1 MRNFINEC
9 KSERTLSASNLLE
22 HPFLYNIL
30 ITVEAQNDQK
40 VASNYPPPV
49 VQPNINLT
57 TVLAPIVTST
67 HSRLDTE
74 FEMIN
79 FIGKGAYG
87 DVLKVRNIL
96 DNRQYAIKRI
106 PLSSLNKQL
115 YRKMTREVELL
126 SRLNHENVVRY
137 YNSWLE
143 TQTAPIPE
151 LEDSDDDGL
160 HVPDSKKAL
169 MRTHSNNKN
178 RIFVHSTDDDDS
190 MGNTRW
196 NAYISDSSSDSEYDD
211 DDGIEFVDSQGRV
224 VKYDDDEETC
234 DSSEK
239 DGKGDG
245 PARKNTILY
254 IQMEFCEKST
264 LRSAIDDGNLYE
276 NKERIKKLFREI
288 VEGIWHIHQQGMIH
302 RDLKCENIFLDS
314 KDHVKIGDFGL
325 ATTSV
330 LALQYQNNDTNQ
342 SIHAPKMSYGDSNT
356 GLVGTALYCAPELSQ
371 KACKSTY
378 NQKVDIYSLGIIFF
392 EMNMPRFSTG
402 MERNQTLLQIRQPE
416 IIIPPLLLND
426 EKCKNDVEILK
437 LLLNHNPSKRPSS
450 EELLQSELMPAAKV
464 EASEIQ
470 ETFRQVLASP
480 QTRCYKNLITRILN
494 QEPEKLAHSAY
505 NGNMIFLSSVFENVK
520 FIIEQIFRKHGA
532 IDVSTPLLMP
542 FNKCQTGEPV
552 RLMTHSGLIVSLPTD
567 LRITFLRLIA
577 QNSQISSLRRYAIGR
592 VYHEKKT
599 HNQHPKQAY
608 ECAFDVVTPIKGN
621 YLVDAELI
629 AICHEVI
636 SKFDILKQRNVTF
649 RINHTS
655 LVRAIFLYYSVP
667 AAKYRNVLDLVEE
680 YLSDKIIRNKKQL
693 IASVASLLPA
703 KNGQSVCAL
712 VDSLLVTDIPISN
725 LSSTNLKVI
734 IKGRGEATALAKGA
748 IRELETV
755 ISLSQAMGV
764 NRPINVCVNFTMGFD
779 CSRGSI
785 LWNVIGETRPGKKHI
800 MAHGGRYDY
809 QLEDF
814 QKSCHKLREL
824 YCAGFTIVMDKLLT
838 CLNQS
843 NEYHSVVDLV
853 VFVTGLRPPVKD
865 VAQLMNSLWTADI
878 KSCFIES
885 LSPQVDDYV
894 ARNLGANHICVL
906 GEDGCIRVK
915 SWLNDRY
922 QEKSVSRAEAIDY
935 LKKNLSTDFHLVQEP
950 NHLMRNNS
958 ISSMINIENSV
969 AGSPAFEIVFIANE
983 KLNANKRKRLENQ
996 IEQKIENVL
1005 QKFTRKE
1012 TFIIFAIELDAKQ
1025 IRALLSCIDPNPKE
1039 QSQSEFD
1046 AVLKG

>member
-30 ITVEAQNDQK
+30 ITVDAQAQDDQK
-40 VASNYPPPV
+40 AASNYPPPV
-49 VQPNINLT
+49 VQPNININLT
-57 TVLAPIVTST
+57 TVLAPIMTST

-143 TQTAPIPE
+143 TQSAPIPE

-160 HVPDSKKAL
+160 QILDSKKRL
-169 MRTHSNNKN
+169 VTHSDQKN
-178 RIFVHSTDDDDS
+178 RVFVHSTDDDDS

-224 VKYDDDEETC
+224 VKYDDDEEAD

-239 DGKGDG
+239 GDG
-245 PARKNTILY
+245 GSVAPRKNTILY

-264 LRSAIDDGNLYE
+264 LRSAIDDGGLYE
-276 NKERIKKLFREI
+276 NKDRIKKLFREI

-330 LALQYQNNDTNQ
+330 LALQYQNNETNQ
-342 SIHAPKMSYGDSNT
+342 SLQVQKMSYGDSHT
-356 GLVGTALYCAPELSQ
+356 GQVGTALYCAPELSQ

-402 MERNQTLLQIRQPE
+402 MERIQTILQIRQPE
-416 IIIPPLLLND
+416 IVIPTLLLND
-426 EKCKNDVEILK
+426 EKCKNEVEILQ

-450 EELLQSELMPAAKV
+450 EELLQSELMPPAKV

-470 ETFRQVLASP
+470 EMFRQVLANP
-480 QTRCYKNLITRILN
+480 QTRSYKNLITRILN
-494 QEPEKLAHSAY
+494 QEPEKLTSSAY
-505 NGNMIFLSSVFENVK
+505 CGNMIFLSSVFENVK

-542 FNKCQTGEPV
+542 FNKCQSGDPV

-567 LRITFLRLIA
+567 LRNTFLRLIA
-577 QNSQISSLRRYAIGR
+577 QNLQISSLRRYAIGR
-592 VYHEKKT
+592 TYHERRT

-608 ECAFDVVTPIKGN
+608 ECAFDIVTPIKGN
-621 YLVDAELI
+621 YMVDAELL
-629 AICHEVI
+629 AVCHDVI

-667 AAKYRNVLDLVEE
+667 AAKYRSVLDLVEE
-680 YLSDKIIRNKKQL
+680 YLSDKVIRNKKQL
-693 IASVASLLPA
+693 IASVTSLLPT

-734 IKGRGEATALAKGA
+734 IKGRGDATALAKGA
-748 IRELETV
+748 IRELEAV

-764 NRPINVCVNFTMGFD
+764 T
-779 CSRGSI
+779 
-785 LWNVIGETRPGKKHI
+785 
-800 MAHGGRYDY
+800 
-809 QLEDF
+809 
-814 QKSCHKLREL
+814 
-824 YCAGFTIVMDKLLT
+824 
-838 CLNQS
+838 
-843 NEYHSVVDLV
+843 
-853 VFVTGLRPPVKD
+853 
-865 VAQLMNSLWTADI
+865 
-878 KSCFIES
+878 
-885 LSPQVDDYV
+885 
-894 ARNLGANHICVL
+894 
-906 GEDGCIRVK
+906 
-915 SWLNDRY
+915 
-922 QEKSVSRAEAIDY
+922 VS
-935 LKKNLSTDFHLVQEP
+935 
-950 NHLMRNNS
+950 
-958 ISSMINIENSV
+958 
-969 AGSPAFEIVFIANE
+969 
-983 KLNANKRKRLENQ
+983 
-996 IEQKIENVL
+996 
-1005 QKFTRKE
+1005 
-1012 TFIIFAIELDAKQ
+1012 TFL
-1025 IRALLSCIDPNPKE
+1025 
-1039 QSQSEFD
+1039 
-1046 AVLKG
+1046 

>member
-30 ITVEAQNDQK
+30 ITVDSQAQNDEK
-40 VASNYPPPV
+40 VASNYPPPIL
-49 VQPNINLT
+49 QQNINLT
-57 TVLAPIVTST
+57 NVLAPIVTST

-126 SRLNHENVVRY
+126 SRLNHENIVRY

-151 LEDSDDDGL
+151 LEEDSDDDGL
-160 HVPDSKKAL
+160 PRIDTKKDL
-169 MRTHSNNKN
+169 MRTHSGHKN
-178 RIFVHSTDDDDS
+178 RIYMPSTDDDDS

-211 DDGIEFVDSQGRV
+211 GDGIEFVDSQGRV
-224 VKYDDDEETC
+224 VKYDDDDDDEDEPN

-245 PARKNTILY
+245 LVAPKKNTILY

-264 LRSAIDDGNLYE
+264 LRSAIDDDNLYE

-288 VEGIWHIHQQGMIH
+288 VEGLSHIHQQGMIH

-314 KDHVKIGDFGL
+314 KDHIKLGDFGL

-330 LALQYQNNDTNQ
+330 LALQYQNNETNQ
-342 SIHAPKMSYGDSNT
+342 SLQIPKMSYGDSRT
-356 GLVGTALYCAPELSQ
+356 GQVGTALYCAPELSQ

-402 MERNQTLLQIRQPE
+402 MERIQTLLQIRQPE
-416 IIIPPLLLND
+416 IVIPSLLLND
-426 EKCKNDVEILK
+426 EKCKNEVEILRI
-437 LLLNHNPSKRPSS
+437 LLNHNPSLRPSS

-470 ETFRQVLASP
+470 EMFRQVLANP
-480 QTRCYKNLITRILN
+480 QTRSYKNLITRILN
-494 QEPEKLAHSAY
+494 QEPEKLLTSSAY
-505 NGNMIFLSSVFENVK
+505 HGNMIFLSSVFENVK
-520 FIIEQIFRKHGA
+520 LIIEKIFRKHSA

-542 FNKCQTGEPV
+542 YSKSQSGDPV
-552 RLMTHSGLIVSLPTD
+552 RLMTHSGLIVSLPTN
-567 LRITFLRLIA
+567 LRTAFLRLIA
-577 QNSQISSLRRYAIGR
+577 QNLQISSLRRYAITR
-592 VYHEKKT
+592 TYHERKT

-608 ECAFDVVTPIKGN
+608 ECVFDVVTPTKGN
-621 YLVDAELI
+621 YMVDAELL
-629 AICHEVI
+629 AIMHEII

-667 AAKYRNVLDLVEE
+667 AINYRSILDLVKE
-680 YLSDKIIRNKKQL
+680 YLSDKNIRNKKQL
-693 IASVASLLPA
+693 IASVALLLPA

-734 IKGRGEATALAKGA
+734 IKGRGDATNLAKGA

-764 NRPINVCVNFTMGFD
+764 TV
-779 CSRGSI
+779 
-785 LWNVIGETRPGKKHI
+785 
-800 MAHGGRYDY
+800 
-809 QLEDF
+809 
-814 QKSCHKLREL
+814 
-824 YCAGFTIVMDKLLT
+824 
-838 CLNQS
+838 
-843 NEYHSVVDLV
+843 SVQ
-853 VFVTGLRPPVKD
+853 FK
-865 VAQLMNSLWTADI
+865 
-878 KSCFIES
+878 
-885 LSPQVDDYV
+885 
-894 ARNLGANHICVL
+894 
-906 GEDGCIRVK
+906 
-915 SWLNDRY
+915 
-922 QEKSVSRAEAIDY
+922 
-935 LKKNLSTDFHLVQEP
+935 
-950 NHLMRNNS
+950 
-958 ISSMINIENSV
+958 
-969 AGSPAFEIVFIANE
+969 
-983 KLNANKRKRLENQ
+983 
-996 IEQKIENVL
+996 
-1005 QKFTRKE
+1005 
-1012 TFIIFAIELDAKQ
+1012 
-1025 IRALLSCIDPNPKE
+1025 
-1039 QSQSEFD
+1039 
-1046 AVLKG
+1046 